1 MYGKVRDLMS
11 KREQTKEAAYW
22 ERWTQN
28 RDPEAGNI
36 LVKKY
41 TPLVTYHVQRI
52 SSGLPRNVSRDD
64 IMSLGLQGLF
74 DALTKFDTGRDLKF
88 ETYASFRIRGTIIDG
103 LRKED
108 WLPRSSRDRSK
119 KLKVEI
125 ENLEQK
131 LMRHATPEEV
141 ANHLGITVKEVYETM
156 HEQYFSNV
164 LSIDEKI
171 MDDDEEG
178 NQSFVIRDDN
188 SNGPEQ
194 KIVMN
199 ELVGDLVRKMK
210 NLNDNE
216 QLVLNLFYTEE
227 LTLTEIGVIL
237 SLSTSRI
244 SQIHSRALFK
254 LRELL
259 APEVVDGGIL

>member
-1 MYGKVRDLMS
+1 MS
-11 KREQTKEAAYW
+11 KRDQTKEAEYW
-22 ERWTQN
+22 ERWTLN
-28 RDPEAGNI
+28 RDPEAGNM
-36 LVKKY
+36 LVGKY

-52 SSGLPRNVSRDD
+52 SAGLPRNVSRDD

-88 ETYASFRIRGTIIDG
+88 DTYASFRIRGTIIDG

-108 WLPRSSRDRSK
+108 WLSRSSRERT
-119 KLKVEI
+119 KLLQQESEK
-125 ENLEQK
+125 LEQK
-131 LMRHATPEEV
+131 LMRHVTPEEL
-141 ANHLGITVKEVYETM
+141 ADHLKMTVEEVYQTM
-156 HEQYFSNV
+156 HEQYFANI

-171 MDDDEEG
+171 HDDESDDQ
-178 NQSFVIRDDN
+178 QSFIIQDDKEQT
-188 SNGPEQ
+188 PEQ
-194 KIVMN
+194 SLVMK
-199 ELVGDLVRKMK
+199 ELLEDLSTQIQE
-210 NLNDNE
+210 LNDNE

-227 LTLTEIGVIL
+227 LTLTEIGGIL

-254 LRELL
+254 LRKLL